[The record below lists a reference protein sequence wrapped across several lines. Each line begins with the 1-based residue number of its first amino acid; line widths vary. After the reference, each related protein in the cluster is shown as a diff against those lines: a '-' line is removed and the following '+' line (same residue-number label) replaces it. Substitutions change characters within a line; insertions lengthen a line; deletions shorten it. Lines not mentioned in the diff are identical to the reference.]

1 MWIFNEK
8 TMEYLSFSEKVCEK
22 VYLDGANGW
31 AVKYKD
37 GNVVHVSNEVFEK
50 SIRPKLEKEDDD
62 DDKRDG
68 MRKFRRKRRLA
79 EILSSKGDNKEAILA
94 ALLDDDDD

>member
-1 MWIFNEK
+1 
-8 TMEYLSFSEKVCEK
+8 MEYLPFSEKVCEK

-37 GNVVHVSNEVFEK
+37 GNVVHVSNDVFEK
-50 SIRPKLEKEDDD
+50 VIRPKLEKGDEDD
-62 DDKRDG
+62 RMDG

-79 EILSSKGDNKEAILA
+79 ELLSGKGDNKEAILA
-94 ALLDDDDD
+94 ALLDDEDD

>member
-1 MWIFNEK
+1 MWIYNEK
-8 TMEYLSFSEKVCEK
+8 TKEYLPFSEKVCEK
-22 VYLDGANGW
+22 VYYDGSNGW

-37 GNVVHVSNEVFEK
+37 GGVVHVSDEVFQK

-68 MRKFRRKRRLA
+68 MRKFRRRRRLS
-79 EILSSKGDNKEAILA
+79 EMLSKGDNKEAILA
-94 ALLDDDDD
+94 ALLDEDDG

>member
-1 MWIFNEK
+1 
-8 TMEYLSFSEKVCEK
+8 MEYLPFSEKVCEK

-68 MRKFRRKRRLA
+68 MRKFRRRRRLS
-79 EILSSKGDNKEAILA
+79 EMLSKGDNKEAILA
-94 ALLDDDDD
+94 LLDEDDG

>member
-1 MWIFNEK
+1 
-8 TMEYLSFSEKVCEK
+8 MEYLPFSEKVCEK

-37 GNVVHVSNEVFEK
+37 GNVVHVRNDVFEK
-50 SIRPKLEKEDDD
+50 DIRPKLEKGDDD
-62 DDKRDG
+62 DRMDG

-79 EILSSKGDNKEAILA
+79 ELLSGKGDNKEAILA
-94 ALLDDDDD
+94 ALLDDEDD

>member
-1 MWIFNEK
+1 
-8 TMEYLSFSEKVCEK
+8 MEYLPFSEKVCEK

-50 SIRPKLEKEDDD
+50 VIRPKLEKEDDD

-79 EILSSKGDNKEAILA
+79 ELLSGKGDNKEAILA
-94 ALLDDDDD
+94 ALLDDDD

>member
-8 TMEYLSFSEKVCEK
+8 TMEYLPFSEKVCEK

-31 AVKYKD
+31 AVKFKD
-37 GNVVHVSNEVFEK
+37 GNVVHVSNDVFEK
-50 SIRPKLEKEDDD
+50 DIRPKLEKGDDD
-62 DDKRDG
+62 DRMDG

-79 EILSSKGDNKEAILA
+79 ELLSGKGDNKEAILA
-94 ALLDDDDD
+94 ALLDDEDD

>member
-8 TMEYLSFSEKVCEK
+8 TREYLPFSEKVCEK
-22 VYLDGANGW
+22 VYYDGNNGW

-50 SIRPKLEKEDDD
+50 EIKPKLEKEDDD

-79 EILSSKGDNKEAILA
+79 ELLSGKGDNKEAILA
-94 ALLDDDDD
+94 ALLDDED

>member
-8 TMEYLSFSEKVCEK
+8 TMEYLPFSEKVCEK
-22 VYLDGANGW
+22 VYLDGGNGW

-62 DDKRDG
+62 DKSDG